1 MEDEH
6 EIASLLIRWG
16 HASAV
21 VVGGP
26 CLSVLAT
33 LGHDCNVIALETKKW
48 GMA

>member
-21 VVGGP
+21 VVGGLVSL
-26 CLSVLAT
+26 C
-33 LGHDCNVIALETKKW
+33 
-48 GMA
+48 